1 MRFMTRFVPPVTS
14 HTPSLGQMSFPYSNH
29 HHEHHDQKSHLVLFR
44 DFALGAGEDSD
55 HSSVTIPEVIMV
67 TMMIILMTM
76 IIMKNVNMM
85 TLMTK
90 KEKIAYLAA
99 VWKGVSPY
107 WGENIMRTALQLS
120 LFFC

>member
-1 MRFMTRFVPPVTS
+1 MFHLLLLTHRALVKCPF
-14 HTPSLGQMSFPYSNH
+14 LILIIINC
-29 HHEHHDQKSHLVLFR
+29 HEHHDQKSHLVLFR

-76 IIMKNVNMM
+76 IIKMNVNMM
-85 TLMTK
+85 TLVTK
-90 KEKIAYLAA
+90 TEKIAYLAA

-107 WGENIMRTALQLS
+107 WGENIMRTTLQLS